1 MVGRMNRRPL
11 TALLAVSLLAVPLA
25 GCASG
30 SGAPS
35 DDASASGGATL
46 EVVASTDVYGD
57 IAQQIGG
64 DDVKVTSIIDSPDK
78 DPHEYQATSRDQ
90 LALSTADVVIQNGG
104 GYDDFVDTMI
114 SALPGGK
121 SPVLL
126 NAADISGYDQEPAE
140 GEFNE
145 HVWYDMP
152 TMQKLAEEIEQA
164 FSTADPAG
172 AAAFEANEQAFT
184 AKLDTIAAAEAA
196 AKSSATGKG
205 VAITEP
211 VPLYLTSAMGL
222 ENRTPD
228 EFSEAVEEGTD
239 VPADVLKETLALF
252 SEKQVA
258 ALVYNSQTT
267 GATTDQVV
275 AAAKA
280 AGIPVVPVTETLPAD
295 LPAGSGYVEWMT
307 ENVDAVAS
315 AIRGS

>member
-1 MVGRMNRRPL
+1 MNRRPL

-30 SGAPS
+30 SASPS
-35 DDASASGGATL
+35 DGASAAADGTL

-57 IAQQIGG
+57 IAQRIGG
-64 DDVKVTSIIDSPDK
+64 DDVTVTSIIDSPDK
-78 DPHEYQATSRDQ
+78 DPHEYQATARDQ
-90 LALSTADVVIQNGG
+90 LALSTADVVIRNGG
-104 GYDDFVDTMI
+104 GYDDFIDTMVA
-114 SALPGGK
+114 ALPDAG
-121 SPVLL
+121 SHVVLD
-126 NAADISGYDQEPAE
+126 ASDISGYDQDPAE

-145 HVWYDMP
+145 HMWYDVP
-152 TMQKLAEEIEQA
+152 TMKKLAAEIADALSKADSAGSDA
-164 FSTADPAG
+164 FA
-172 AAAFEANEQAFT
+172 ANERAF
-184 AKLDTIAAAEAA
+184 AERLDGIAAAEADAKA
-196 AKSSATGKG
+196 AASGQG

-211 VPLYLTSAMGL
+211 VPLYLTDAMGL

-228 EFSEAVEEGTD
+228 EFSEAIEEGTD
-239 VPADVLKETLALF
+239 VPADVLQETLALF
-252 SEKQVA
+252 SEKRVA
-258 ALVYNSQTT
+258 ALVYNAQTT

-295 LPAGSGYVEWMT
+295 LPAGSGYIEWMT

>member
-1 MVGRMNRRPL
+1 MNRRPL
-11 TALLAVSLLAVPLA
+11 TALLAASLLAVPLA

-30 SGAPS
+30 STAPS
-35 DDASASGGATL
+35 DGTSASADGTL

-57 IAQQIGG
+57 IAKQIGG

-104 GYDDFVDTMI
+104 GYDDFIDTMVK
-114 SALPGGK
+114 ALPDAGDH
-121 SPVLL
+121 VLL
-126 NAADISGYDQEPAE
+126 NASDISGYDQEPAE

-145 HVWYDMP
+145 HMWYDVP
-152 TMQKLAEEIEQA
+152 TMKKLAEEIAQA
-164 FSTADPAG
+164 LSKADSAGSST
-172 AAAFEANEQAFT
+172 FEANEQAFA
-184 AKLDTIAAAEAA
+184 AKLDGIASTEADAKAE
-196 AKSSATGKG
+196 ATGKG

-211 VPLYLTSAMGL
+211 VPLYLTDAMGL

-228 EFSEAVEEGTD
+228 EFSEAIEEGTD
-239 VPADVLKETLALF
+239 VPADVLAETLALF

-258 ALVYNSQTT
+258 ALVYNAQTT

-275 AAAKA
+275 EAAEA
-280 AGIPVVPVTETLPAD
+280 AGVPVVPVTETLPAD

-307 ENVDAVAS
+307 ENVAAVAS

>member
-1 MVGRMNRRPL
+1 MNRRPL
-11 TALLAVSLLAVPLA
+11 TALLAASLLAVPLA

-30 SGAPS
+30 SAAPS
-35 DDASASGGATL
+35 EGTSASADGTL

-57 IAQQIGG
+57 IAKQIGG

-104 GYDDFVDTMI
+104 GYDDFIDTMVK
-114 SALPGGK
+114 ALPDAGDH
-121 SPVLL
+121 VLL
-126 NAADISGYDQEPAE
+126 NASDISGYDQEPAE

-145 HVWYDMP
+145 HMWYDVP
-152 TMQKLAEEIEQA
+152 TMKKLAEEIAQA
-164 FSTADPAG
+164 LSKADSAGSST
-172 AAAFEANEQAFT
+172 FEANEQAFA
-184 AKLDTIAAAEAA
+184 AKLDGIASAEADAKAEAA
-196 AKSSATGKG
+196 GKG

-211 VPLYLTSAMGL
+211 VPLYLTDAMGL

-228 EFSEAVEEGTD
+228 EFSEAIEEGTD
-239 VPADVLKETLALF
+239 VPADVLAETLALF

-258 ALVYNSQTT
+258 ALVYNAQTT

-275 AAAKA
+275 EAAEA
-280 AGIPVVPVTETLPAD
+280 AGVPVVPVTETLPAD

-307 ENVDAVAS
+307 ENVAAVAS

>member
-1 MVGRMNRRPL
+1 MNRRPL

-30 SGAPS
+30 SAAPS
-35 DDASASGGATL
+35 DGASASADGAL

-57 IAQQIGG
+57 IAKQIGG

-104 GYDDFVDTMI
+104 GYDDFIDTMVE
-114 SALPGGK
+114 ALPDPG
-121 SPVLL
+121 SHVLL
-126 NAADISGYDQEPAE
+126 NASDISGYDQEPAE

-145 HVWYDMP
+145 HMWYDVP
-152 TMQKLAEEIEQA
+152 TMKKLAAEIAQA
-164 FSTADPAG
+164 LSKADDAGSST
-172 AAAFEANEQAFT
+172 FEANEEAF
-184 AKLDTIAAAEAA
+184 AEELDGIAAAEADAKA
-196 AKSSATGKG
+196 AGTGKG

-211 VPLYLTSAMGL
+211 VPLYLTTAMGL

-228 EFSEAVEEGTD
+228 EFSEAIEEGTD
-239 VPADVLKETLALF
+239 VPADVLAETLALF

-258 ALVYNSQTT
+258 ALVYNAQTT
-267 GATTDQVV
+267 GSTTDQVV

-280 AGIPVVPVTETLPAD
+280 AGVPVVPVTETLPAD

>member
-1 MVGRMNRRPL
+1 MNRRPL

-30 SGAPS
+30 SGSPS
-35 DDASASGGATL
+35 GDASASASGGGTL

-57 IAQQIGG
+57 IAKQIGG

-114 SALPGGK
+114 QALPGGK

-145 HVWYDMP
+145 HVWYDVP
-152 TMQKLAEEIEQA
+152 TMKKLAEEVEQA
-164 FSTADPAG
+164 FSKADSAG
-172 AAAFEANEQAFT
+172 AATFEANEQAFT
-184 AKLDTIAAAEAA
+184 AKLDRIASAEADAKA
-196 AKSSATGKG
+196 AGTGKG

-211 VPLYLTSAMGL
+211 VPLYMTSAMGL

-252 SEKQVA
+252 SEKKVA
-258 ALVYNSQTT
+258 ALVYNAQTT

-280 AGIPVVPVTETLPAD
+280 AGVPVVPVTETLPAD

>member
-1 MVGRMNRRPL
+1 MNRRPL

-30 SGAPS
+30 SATPAA
-35 DDASASGGATL
+35 DASSSASGGGTL

-90 LALSTADVVIQNGG
+90 LTLSTADVVIQNGG

-114 SALPGGK
+114 KALPGGK

-126 NAADISGYDQEPAE
+126 NAVDISGFDQKPAE
-140 GEFNE
+140 GELNE

-152 TMQKLAEEIEQA
+152 TMKKLAAEIEQA
-164 FSTADPAG
+164 FSKADSAG
-172 AAAFEANEQAFT
+172 AATFEANEQAFT
-184 AKLDTIAAAEAA
+184 AKLDGIAAAEAA
-196 AKSSATGKG
+196 AKPAGTGKG

-211 VPLYLTSAMGL
+211 VPLYMTSAMGL

-252 SEKQVA
+252 AEKKVA

-280 AGIPVVPVTETLPAD
+280 AGVPVVPVTETLPAD

>member
-1 MVGRMNRRPL
+1 MNRRPL

-30 SGAPS
+30 SAAPS
-35 DDASASGGATL
+35 DGASASADGTV

-57 IAQQIGG
+57 IAKQIGG

-104 GYDDFVDTMI
+104 GYDDFIDTMVK
-114 SALPGGK
+114 ALPDAG
-121 SPVLL
+121 SHVLL
-126 NAADISGYDQEPAE
+126 KASDISGYDQEPAE

-145 HVWYDMP
+145 HMWYDVP
-152 TMQKLAEEIEQA
+152 TMKKLAAEIAQA
-164 FSTADPAG
+164 LAKADSAGSST
-172 AAAFEANEQAFT
+172 FEANEEAFT
-184 AKLDTIAAAEAA
+184 AKLDGIASAEADAKA
-196 AKSSATGKG
+196 AGTGKG

-211 VPLYLTSAMGL
+211 VPLYLTDAMGL

-228 EFSEAVEEGTD
+228 EFSEAIEEGTD
-239 VPADVLKETLALF
+239 VPADVLAETLALF

-258 ALVYNSQTT
+258 ALVYNAQTT
-267 GATTDQVV
+267 GTTTDQVV
-275 AAAKA
+275 DAAKA

>member
-1 MVGRMNRRPL
+1 MNRRPL

-30 SGAPS
+30 SAAPS
-35 DDASASGGATL
+35 DGASASADGTV

-57 IAQQIGG
+57 IAKQIGG

-104 GYDDFVDTMI
+104 GYDDFIDTMVK
-114 SALPGGK
+114 ALPDAG
-121 SPVLL
+121 SHVLL
-126 NAADISGYDQEPAE
+126 NASDISGYDQEPAE

-145 HVWYDMP
+145 HMWYDVP
-152 TMQKLAEEIEQA
+152 TMKKLAAEIAQA
-164 FSTADPAG
+164 LAKADSAGSST
-172 AAAFEANEQAFT
+172 FEANEEAFT
-184 AKLDTIAAAEAA
+184 AKLD
-196 AKSSATGKG
+196 
-205 VAITEP
+205 ITEP
-211 VPLYLTSAMGL
+211 VPLYLTDAMGL

-228 EFSEAVEEGTD
+228 EFSEAIEEGTD
-239 VPADVLKETLALF
+239 VPADVLAETLALF

-258 ALVYNSQTT
+258 ALVYNAQTT
-267 GATTDQVV
+267 GTTTDQVV
-275 AAAKA
+275 DAAKA

>member
-1 MVGRMNRRPL
+1 MNRRPL

-30 SGAPS
+30 SGSP
-35 DDASASGGATL
+35 SGGATASSDGTL

-57 IAQQIGG
+57 IAKQIGG

-114 SALPGGK
+114 EALPGGA

-126 NAADISGYDQEPAE
+126 NAVDISGYDQEPAE

-145 HVWYDMP
+145 HVWYDVP
-152 TMQKLAEEIEQA
+152 TMKKLAAQIEQA
-164 FSTADPAG
+164 LAEADADGAST
-172 AAAFEANEQAFT
+172 FEANAQAFA
-184 AKLDTIAAAEAA
+184 AKLDGIAQAEADAKAAA
-196 AKSSATGKG
+196 SGQG

-211 VPLYLTSAMGL
+211 VPLYMTSAMGL

-228 EFSEAVEEGTD
+228 EFSEAIEEGTD
-239 VPADVLKETLALF
+239 VPAGVLQETLALF

-258 ALVYNSQTT
+258 ALVYNAQTT

-280 AGIPVVPVTETLPAD
+280 AGVPVVPVTETLPAD

>member
-1 MVGRMNRRPL
+1 MNRRPL

-25 GCASG
+25 GWASG
-30 SGAPS
+30 SATPAA
-35 DDASASGGATL
+35 DASSSASGGGTR

-114 SALPGGK
+114 KALPGGK

-126 NAADISGYDQEPAE
+126 NAVDISGFDQKPAE
-140 GEFNE
+140 GELNE

-152 TMQKLAEEIEQA
+152 TMKKLAEEIEQA
-164 FSTADPAG
+164 FSKADSAG
-172 AAAFEANEQAFT
+172 AATVEANEQAFT
-184 AKLDTIAAAEAA
+184 AKLDGIAAADSA
-196 AKSSATGKG
+196 AKPAGTGKG

-211 VPLYLTSAMGL
+211 VPLYMTSAMGL

-252 SEKQVA
+252 AEKKVA

-280 AGIPVVPVTETLPAD
+280 AGVPVVPVTETLPAD

>member
-1 MVGRMNRRPL
+1 MNRRPL
-11 TALLAVSLLAVPLA
+11 TALLAASLLAVPLA

-30 SGAPS
+30 SAAPS
-35 DDASASGGATL
+35 DGTSASADGTL

-57 IAQQIGG
+57 IAKQIGG

-104 GYDDFVDTMI
+104 GYDDFIDTMVK
-114 SALPGGK
+114 ALPDAGDH
-121 SPVLL
+121 VLL
-126 NAADISGYDQEPAE
+126 NASDISGYDQEPAE

-145 HVWYDMP
+145 HMWYDVP
-152 TMQKLAEEIEQA
+152 TMKKLAEEIAQA
-164 FSTADPAG
+164 LSKADSAGSST
-172 AAAFEANEQAFT
+172 FEANEQAFA
-184 AKLDTIAAAEAA
+184 AKLDGIASAEAD
-196 AKSSATGKG
+196 AKAEAVGKG

-211 VPLYLTSAMGL
+211 VPLYLTDAMGL

-228 EFSEAVEEGTD
+228 EFSEAIEEGTD
-239 VPADVLKETLALF
+239 VPADVLAETLALF

-258 ALVYNSQTT
+258 ALVYNAQTT

-275 AAAKA
+275 EAAEA
-280 AGIPVVPVTETLPAD
+280 AGVPVVPVTETLPAD

-307 ENVDAVAS
+307 ENVAAVAS

>member
-1 MVGRMNRRPL
+1 MNRRPL
-11 TALLAVSLLAVPLA
+11 TALLAASLLAVPLA

-30 SGAPS
+30 SAAPS
-35 DDASASGGATL
+35 DGTSASADGTL

-57 IAQQIGG
+57 IAKQIGG

-104 GYDDFVDTMI
+104 GYDDFIDTMVK
-114 SALPGGK
+114 ALPDAGDH
-121 SPVLL
+121 VLL
-126 NAADISGYDQEPAE
+126 NASDISGYDQEPAE

-145 HVWYDMP
+145 HMWYDVP
-152 TMQKLAEEIEQA
+152 TMKKLAEEIAQA
-164 FSTADPAG
+164 LSKADSAGSST
-172 AAAFEANEQAFT
+172 FEANEQAFA
-184 AKLDTIAAAEAA
+184 AKLDGIASAEADAKAEAA
-196 AKSSATGKG
+196 GKG

-211 VPLYLTSAMGL
+211 VPLYLTDAMGL

-228 EFSEAVEEGTD
+228 EFSEAIEEGTD
-239 VPADVLKETLALF
+239 VPADVLAETLALF

-258 ALVYNSQTT
+258 ALVYNAQTT

-275 AAAKA
+275 EAAEA
-280 AGIPVVPVTETLPAD
+280 AGVPVVPVTETLPAD

-307 ENVDAVAS
+307 ENVAAVAS

>member
-1 MVGRMNRRPL
+1 MNRRPL

-30 SGAPS
+30 SGTPS

-64 DDVKVTSIIDSPDK
+64 DDVKVTSIIDSPHK

-152 TMQKLAEEIEQA
+152 TMKKLAEEIEQA

-172 AAAFEANEQAFT
+172 AAAFEANEQALT

-196 AKSSATGKG
+196 AKSASTGEG

-252 SEKQVA
+252 SEKRVA

>member
-1 MVGRMNRRPL
+1 MNRRPL

-30 SGAPS
+30 SSTS
-35 DDASASGGATL
+35 DTGASAPADGAL

-57 IAQQIGG
+57 IAQRIGG
-64 DDVKVTSIIDSPDK
+64 DDVRVTSIIDSPDK
-78 DPHEYQATSRDQ
+78 DPHEYQATARDQ

-104 GYDDFVDTMI
+104 GYDDFIDTMI
-114 SALPGGK
+114 QALPDAG
-121 SPVLL
+121 SHVLL
-126 NAADISGYDQEPAE
+126 NASDISGYDQEPAE

-145 HVWYDMP
+145 HMWYDVP
-152 TMQKLAEEIEQA
+152 TMEKLTDEIEQA
-164 FSTADPAG
+164 FAEADADG
-172 AAAFEANEQAFT
+172 AADYAANAEAFRAE
-184 AKLDTIAAAEAA
+184 LDGIAAAEADA
-196 AKSSATGKG
+196 EADGAGKG

-211 VPLYLTSAMGL
+211 VPLYLTEAMGL

-239 VPADVLKETLALF
+239 VPADVLAETLALF
-252 SEKQVA
+252 SEGRVA
-258 ALVYNSQTT
+258 ALVYNAQTT

-275 AAAKA
+275 AAAEA
-280 AGIPVVPVTETLPAD
+280 AGVPVVPVTETLPAD
-295 LPAGSGYVEWMT
+295 LPAGSGYIGWMT